1 MTNAGSRHTEDIF
14 IDEMTRLKID
24 VKLSGL
30 VLADDSPPNTHQET
44 TKKRYP
50 AKLHARKVAAELRA
64 DNGLIFLPGE
74 PTRTYEYSDQAPPF
88 RQRRYFYYLAGAD
101 FADCAV
107 TYDVATDHLT
117 LWIPYVEP
125 RQILWYGRTPS
136 LEECMERSDVDSVRY
151 TRELS
156 AFLHTYIHQQDD
168 PIIFVLD
175 QTQSPVELD
184 SDFLVR
190 SSVKLDV
197 TSLKPAMDEAR
208 VIKTDHEI
216 ALIRKANE
224 ISSAAHRAV
233 GDRLAKFTNERQV
246 EALFHSE
253 CALRGAKRQAYPLI
267 AGSGDNAATLHYEA
281 NDQPLAGKQFLVLDA
296 GCEYSCYASD
306 ITRTLP
312 LTDTL
317 SSESRTIYRLVQ
329 RMQQV
334 CIDAVRPGVLFYSLH
349 LRAADLA
356 LTVLHR
362 IGILKGHPDKIWM
375 AGTVAAFFP
384 HGLGHHIG
392 LETHDV
398 SGRDRLLLSQFELES
413 LGLDRGNGSK
423 SAKAKRQ
430 FVSAETLAAMHSGQY
445 GIAWRPE
452 GKEEASSAAAPPYSG
467 RQRLEPGMV
476 ITVEPGI
483 YFCRE
488 YIEGYFLRNDRHK
501 NYIDAEKLERFYH
514 VGGVRIEDDI
524 LVTETGYENLTN
536 VPKVIF

>member
-1 MTNAGSRHTEDIF
+1 M
-14 IDEMTRLKID
+14 
-24 VKLSGL
+24 
-30 VLADDSPPNTHQET
+30 
-44 TKKRYP
+44 
-50 AKLHARKVAAELRA
+50 
-64 DNGLIFLPGE
+64 PGE
-74 PTRTYEYSDQAPPF
+74 PTRTYEYSDQSPPF
-88 RQRRYFYYLAGAD
+88 RQRRYFYYLSGAD

-107 TYDVATDHLT
+107 TYDLVSDHLT

-136 LEECMERSDVDSVRY
+136 LEECLANSAVDSVRY

-156 AFLHTYIHQQDD
+156 AFLHAYIHQQDD
-168 PIIFVLD
+168 PLLFVLD
-175 QTQSPVELD
+175 RTQVPTELD
-184 SDFLVR
+184 SDFLAR
-190 SSVKLDV
+190 SSVKIDAF
-197 TSLKPAMDEAR
+197 SLRPAMDEAR
-208 VIKTDHEI
+208 VIKTEHEI

-224 ISSAAHRAV
+224 ISSAAHLAV
-233 GDRLAKFTNERQV
+233 RNRLAKFTNEREV

-253 CALRGAKRQAYPLI
+253 CALRGAKRQAYALI
-267 AGSGDNAATLHYEA
+267 AGSGENAATLHYEA

-312 LTDTL
+312 LTDSL

-329 RMQQV
+329 RMQQA
-334 CIDAVRPGVLFYSLH
+334 CIDGVRPGVLFYSLH

-356 LTVLHR
+356 LKVLHR
-362 IGILKGHPDKIWM
+362 IGILKGHPDKIWL

-384 HGLGHHIG
+384 HGLGHHLG

-423 SAKAKRQ
+423 SAGAKRQ
-430 FVSAETLAAMHSGQY
+430 FISPETLVAMHSGQY
-445 GIAWRPE
+445 GIAWRPD
-452 GKEEASSAAAPPYSG
+452 GTEEASSSSTAAAAVPPYSG

-476 ITVEPGI
+476 VTVEPGI

-488 YIEGYFLRNDRHK
+488 YIEGYFLRSDRHK
-501 NYIDAEKLERFYH
+501 HYIDAEKLERFYH

-524 LVTETGYENLTN
+524 LVTETGYENLTKA
-536 VPKVIF
+536 PKSI